1 MGFVGLR
8 LEQLKALLAAVHSGQ
23 LPCPL
28 SPDALACQGFQDVSE
43 QILASLRG
51 LEQNAVRAVLVA
63 VIAERLSAF
72 DKPMGSA

>member
-1 MGFVGLR
+1 MGFVGIR
-8 LEQLKALLAAVHSGQ
+8 LEQLKALLAAVHSEQ

-43 QILASLRG
+43 QILASLRS